1 MANYGQ
7 PNVTVNFDNS
17 GGTPV
22 NISNQVMTISAIDKE
37 IALEESDAMGDAWA
51 EFLSAAVSRMAEI
64 TLGGLYDDTA
74 ATSVNALAGGNSDLG
89 AIRTLQVVFGSTK
102 SITVEC
108 LIKNFRRLISRG
120 ELHKYEL
127 VLQPTGTPTEA

>member
-1 MANYGQ
+1 MANYAQ

-22 NISNQVMTISAIDKE
+22 NISQQVMSISALDKE
-37 IALEESDAMGDAWA
+37 MTLEESDAMGDAWV
-51 EFLSAAVSRMAEI
+51 EFLSAAVGRMAEI

-74 ATSVNALAGGNSDLG
+74 STSVNALAGGNSDLG
-89 AIRTLQVVFGSTK
+89 AIRTLQVVLGSSK
-102 SITVEC
+102 SFTVETV
-108 LIKNFRRLISRG
+108 IKSFRRIINRG

-127 VLQPTGTPTEA
+127 VLQPTGAPTEA

>member
-7 PNVTVNFDNS
+7 PNVIVELDNS

-22 NISNQVMTISAIDKE
+22 NISQQVMTISTIDKE
-37 IALEESDAMGDAWA
+37 MTLEESDAMGDSWI
-51 EFLSAAVSRMAEI
+51 EFLSAAVGKMAEI

-74 ATSVNALAGGNSDLG
+74 STSVNALAGNNSDLG
-89 AIRTLQVVFGSTK
+89 AIRTLAVTYGSTK
-102 SITVEC
+102 KTTVETV
-108 LIKNFRRLISRG
+108 IKSFKRIISRG

-127 VLQPTGTPTEA
+127 VLQPTGAPTEA